1 MSRGVAPA
9 VQDEAFAR
17 RVAADEIRVG
27 TRRMQISLIT
37 LVVTLIFIGI
47 SFQPTAVPLFFKLW
61 AVAQSIVVMALIVA
75 TTAFSRIA
83 PDDDRVL
90 GFWVPLGSKLLL
102 LLNLT
107 FAGSMWA
114 LLPGAPTELVHLM
127 ILLYCWC
134 IFVQVAGDTGA
145 GAHTGAAMI
154 IVLAS
159 LTAYVIVSGQ
169 PYRFAMAGFFV
180 LFGAT
185 VLGLRRIVR
194 AAVLDALVSR
204 TSAQQSEAA
213 LKVALAQVAAERAAK
228 SRFLAAASHDLQQPI
243 QAAHLYFGQLAR
255 VDQPRLRSEIETAG
269 KAAFGAAQSLL
280 SAMLDHLRL
289 GAQAVTPRLEEVA
302 LGGLFAQVAAE
313 ATLAAESSAVTR
325 WKTTVAT
332 VRADRALLAR
342 TLGNLV
348 QNAVRHSGGSR
359 ILIVA
364 RQQRGTVQIYVID
377 DGRGIP
383 VDQAEAIFEEF
394 GQGTAG
400 TMIGFGIGLASAR
413 VAMRVQ
419 GGDVA
424 LDRRWRGGAAFTIV
438 FASVATAN
446 EEILCVAA

>member
-1 MSRGVAPA
+1 M
-9 VQDEAFAR
+9 
-17 RVAADEIRVG
+17 
-27 TRRMQISLIT
+27 L
-37 LVVTLIFIGI
+37 
-47 SFQPTAVPLFFKLW
+47 
-61 AVAQSIVVMALIVA
+61 
-75 TTAFSRIA
+75 
-83 PDDDRVL
+83 
-90 GFWVPLGSKLLL
+90 
-102 LLNLT
+102 
-107 FAGSMWA
+107 
-114 LLPGAPTELVHLM
+114 
-127 ILLYCWC
+127 
-134 IFVQVAGDTGA
+134 
-145 GAHTGAAMI
+145 
-154 IVLAS
+154 
-159 LTAYVIVSGQ
+159 
-169 PYRFAMAGFFV
+169 
-180 LFGAT
+180 
-185 VLGLRRIVR
+185 
-194 AAVLDALVSR
+194 LVSR

-313 ATLAAESSAVTR
+313 ATLAAESSPVTR